1 MQVKELESE
10 LRQVQQHLLAARA
23 ESEKLSVELTAAKRE
38 ASDSQVLIVSL
49 KSMAKGDT
57 NALSSAA
64 ENAALKQELFRCQDA
79 NKRLMDEGATNAQ
92 ALSSLEH
99 ELEAKMDQIDEL
111 KGQIMSS
118 LLKNRELALEGES
131 SQNDLRDKEQELR
144 SMQNYIASLQSEGGG
159 GDGEGLLNIAR
170 EAGVVGSASSEDGG
184 AGGGVGLISVAI
196 GSGGAVGDLGAVDE
210 ELDAGDGAA
219 GGGRD
224 KG

>member
-1 MQVKELESE
+1 LKLPISESDAAARLLQGQIDSLKMQVKELESE

-159 GDGEGLLNIAR
+159 GDGEGSFLLA
-170 EAGVVGSASSEDGG
+170 EAERLRSEGECTIMQPFFG
-184 AGGGVGLISVAI
+184 
-196 GSGGAVGDLGAVDE
+196 
-210 ELDAGDGAA
+210 
-219 GGGRD
+219 
-224 KG
+224 